1 MGLGPGGTIKVQKNG
16 PDRTVLSIIVF
27 LCQRDKFE
35 GYSSIGLPAYQR
47 GQMQERPLSAYAF
60 LDPRCKY
67 PLPASFDYSSY
78 IETEQE
84 LWALFPETQGQRVNF
99 CQLGLTANLY
109 VEAPE
114 DGSGMKPD
122 ETYFLMPFADRMMRP
137 LRMKVV
143 RKLTLGEYRMSHL
156 TALRLSEQLDGT
168 SEIMDEVH
176 LKILGP
182 EIIA

>member
-1 MGLGPGGTIKVQKNG
+1 M
-16 PDRTVLSIIVF
+16 
-27 LCQRDKFE
+27 
-35 GYSSIGLPAYQR
+35 
-47 GQMQERPLSAYAF
+47 SAYAF

-182 EIIA
+182 EIIAESQ